1 MDQKTF
7 DEAVNDTMD
16 LLDMNY
22 SEALKD
28 TISQFQQLVRL
39 KFTFRWSETCNF
51 CCSKIILGNGHG
63 LNKNRH
69 RKNHRSTAIGTF

>member
-1 MDQKTF
+1 MDQKAF

-28 TISQFQQLVRL
+28 TISQFQQLVR
-39 KFTFRWSETCNF
+39 FVYDSFIRNV
-51 CCSKIILGNGHG
+51 
-63 LNKNRH
+63 
-69 RKNHRSTAIGTF
+69 

>member
-7 DEAVNDTMD
+7 DEAVNETMD

-28 TISQFQQLVRL
+28 TINQFQQMVR
-39 KFTFRWSETCNF
+39 FSHINDD
-51 CCSKIILGNGHG
+51 
-63 LNKNRH
+63 
-69 RKNHRSTAIGTF
+69 

>member
-1 MDQKTF
+1 MDQKAF

-28 TISQFQQLVRL
+28 TISQFQQLVRFIYYSL
-39 KFTFRWSETCNF
+39 VRNV
-51 CCSKIILGNGHG
+51 
-63 LNKNRH
+63 
-69 RKNHRSTAIGTF
+69 

>member
-1 MDQKTF
+1 MDQKAF

-39 KFTFRWSETCNF
+39 FTIRWSKMYNF
-51 CCSKIILGNGHG
+51 VISKL
-63 LNKNRH
+63 
-69 RKNHRSTAIGTF
+69 F

>member
-28 TISQFQQLVRL
+28 TISQFQQLVRFIYDPL
-39 KFTFRWSETCNF
+39 VRNV
-51 CCSKIILGNGHG
+51 
-63 LNKNRH
+63 
-69 RKNHRSTAIGTF
+69 